1 MSITVNQLE
10 EARRAL
16 DAPLF
21 ADVAGD
27 LEVSFEFFPPK
38 NEKMEATLWE
48 SVQTLAPLDPR
59 FVSVT

>member
-1 MSITVNQLE
+1 MTISISQLE

-27 LEVSFEFFPPK
+27 AAVSFEFFPPSRTRWK
-38 NEKMEATLWE
+38 RLCGT
-48 SVQTLAPLDPR
+48 R
-59 FVSVT
+59 